1 MRVLRAF
8 LVVTAA
14 LMLAGLCLAET
25 ATYTET
31 ITASGK
37 VGNTS
42 FTNEVVTLTATGDT
56 SNIFELRSSPLTYE
70 IPVTMTFSVQN
81 GPSSTFLGSPDV
93 FVNNG
98 FGSAGFSIG
107 SDILDVYNSVFVTY
121 SLGYSLGA
129 VPGGDVDTGYTF
141 STTDGN
147 FALDNA
153 NSAGTAT
160 FSADVASPTPEPS
173 SLALSA
179 SGALGMVA
187 VLRRR
192 FRQLHSR

>member
-1 MRVLRAF
+1 MRVLRTFFVMA
-8 LVVTAA
+8 AA

-31 ITASGK
+31 ITASGT

-42 FTNEVVTLTATGDT
+42 FTNELLTLTATGDT
-56 SNIFELRSSPLTYE
+56 SNIFESRTSPVTYQ

-81 GPSSTFLGSPDV
+81 GPSGTFLGSPDV

-98 FGSAGFSIG
+98 FGSAGFSVG

-121 SLGYSLGA
+121 GLGDSLGEVSGA
-129 VPGGDVDTGYTF
+129 DVDTGYTF

-147 FALDNA
+147 FALSNA

-160 FSADVASPTPEPS
+160 FSANVASPTPEPS
-173 SLALSA
+173 SLVLSA

-187 VLRRR
+187 VLKRR
-192 FRQLHSR
+192 FRRFHSR

>member
-1 MRVLRAF
+1 MRVLRASF
-8 LVVTAA
+8 VMAAA

-31 ITASGK
+31 ITASGM

-42 FTNEVVTLTATGDT
+42 FTNELLTLTATGDT
-56 SNIFELRSSPLTYE
+56 SNIFESRTSPVTYQ

-81 GPSSTFLGSPDV
+81 GPSGTFLGSPDV

-98 FGSAGFSIG
+98 FGSAGFSVG
-107 SDILDVYNSVFVTY
+107 ADIVDVNNSVFATY
-121 SLGYSLGA
+121 SLDDSLGEVSGA
-129 VPGGDVDTGYTF
+129 DVDTGYTF

-147 FALDNA
+147 FALSNA
-153 NSAGTAT
+153 NSARTAT
-160 FSADVASPTPEPS
+160 FSANVASTPEPS
-173 SLALSA
+173 SLVLSA

-187 VLRRR
+187 VLKRR
-192 FRQLHSR
+192 FRRFRSR

>member
-1 MRVLRAF
+1 VIA
-8 LVVTAA
+8 AA

-31 ITASGK
+31 ITASGT

-42 FTNEVVTLTATGDT
+42 FTNELLTLTATGGT
-56 SNIFELRSSPLTYE
+56 SDSSPVTYQ

-81 GPSSTFLGSPDV
+81 GPSGTFLGSPDV

-98 FGSAGFSIG
+98 FGIAGFSVG
-107 SDILDVYNSVFVTY
+107 ADILDVFNSAFATY
-121 SLGYSLGA
+121 SLGDSLGQ
-129 VPGGDVDTGYTF
+129 VSGNDVDTGYTF
-141 STTDGN
+141 STTDGD
-147 FALDNA
+147 FALNNA
-153 NSAGTAT
+153 TSAATAT
-160 FSADVASPTPEPS
+160 FSANVASPAPEPS

-179 SGALGMVA
+179 SGVLGMVA

-192 FRQLHSR
+192 FR

>member
-1 MRVLRAF
+1 MRVLRAL

-31 ITASGK
+31 IMASGT

-42 FTNEVVTLTATGDT
+42 FTNELVTLTATGDT

-81 GPSSTFLGSPDV
+81 GPSGTFLGSPDV

-98 FGSAGFSIG
+98 FGSAGFGIG
-107 SDILDVYNSVFVTY
+107 SDIVDVYNSVFVTY
-121 SLGYSLGA
+121 SLGDSLGE
-129 VPGGDVDTGYTF
+129 VSGGDVDTGYTF

-147 FALDNA
+147 FALNNA

>member
-1 MRVLRAF
+1 MRVLRASF
-8 LVVTAA
+8 VMAAA

-31 ITASGK
+31 ITASGM

-42 FTNEVVTLTATGDT
+42 FMNELLTLTATGDT
-56 SNIFELRSSPLTYE
+56 SNIFESRTSPVTYQ

-81 GPSSTFLGSPDV
+81 GPSGTFLGSPDV

-98 FGSAGFSIG
+98 FGSAGFSVG
-107 SDILDVYNSVFVTY
+107 ADIVDVNNSVFGTY
-121 SLGYSLGA
+121 SLDDSLGEVSGA
-129 VPGGDVDTGYTF
+129 DVDTGYTF

-147 FALDNA
+147 FALRNA
-153 NSAGTAT
+153 NSARTAT
-160 FSADVASPTPEPS
+160 FSANVASTPEPS
-173 SLALSA
+173 SLVLSA

-187 VLRRR
+187 VLKRR
-192 FRQLHSR
+192 FRRFRSR

>member
-1 MRVLRAF
+1 MRVLRTIFVIAG
-8 LVVTAA
+8 A

-31 ITASGK
+31 ITTSGT

-42 FTNEVVTLTATGDT
+42 FTNQLLTLTATGDT
-56 SNIFELRSSPLTYE
+56 SSIFESNTSPAIYQ
-70 IPVTMTFSVQN
+70 IPVTMTFSVEN
-81 GPSSTFLGSPDV
+81 GPSGTFLGSPDV

-98 FGSAGFSIG
+98 FGVAGFG
-107 SDILDVYNSVFVTY
+107 AGADILDVFSSVFATY
-121 SLGYSLGA
+121 SLGDSLGG
-129 VPGGDVDTGYTF
+129 VSGTDVDTGYTF

-147 FALDNA
+147 FALNNA

-160 FSADVASPTPEPS
+160 FSANVASPAPEPS
-173 SLALSA
+173 SLVLSA
-179 SGALGMVA
+179 SGALGMLA

-192 FRQLHSR
+192 FGRLPSR

>member
-1 MRVLRAF
+1 MRVLRASF
-8 LVVTAA
+8 VMAAA

-31 ITASGK
+31 ITASGM

-42 FTNEVVTLTATGDT
+42 FTNELLTLTATGDT
-56 SNIFELRSSPLTYE
+56 SNIFESRTSPVTYQ

-81 GPSSTFLGSPDV
+81 GPSGTFLGSPDV

-98 FGSAGFSIG
+98 FGSAGFSVG
-107 SDILDVYNSVFVTY
+107 ADIVDVNNSVFATY
-121 SLGYSLGA
+121 SLDDSLGEVSGA
-129 VPGGDVDTGYTF
+129 DVDTGYTF

-147 FALDNA
+147 FALSNA
-153 NSAGTAT
+153 NSARTAT
-160 FSADVASPTPEPS
+160 FSANVASTPEPS
-173 SLALSA
+173 SLVLSA

-187 VLRRR
+187 VLKRRIRR
-192 FRQLHSR
+192 FRSR